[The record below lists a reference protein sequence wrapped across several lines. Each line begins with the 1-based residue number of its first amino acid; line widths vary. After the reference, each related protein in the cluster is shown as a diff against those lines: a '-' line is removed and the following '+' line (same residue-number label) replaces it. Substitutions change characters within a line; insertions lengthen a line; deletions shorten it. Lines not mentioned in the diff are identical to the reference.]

1 MQKLFTGVEEI
12 VGSGVCGGGGGVWR
26 VIWDALNTIFFLF
39 FLNHRKKC
47 CRRFHL
53 CIPKHG
59 EKNPIPLLAHN
70 VLSHGLCG
78 MVTRKME
85 QWNLNVFQPP
95 VGNS

>member
-1 MQKLFTGVEEI
+1 MVFV
-12 VGSGVCGGGGGVWR
+12 VVVVVVVCGGSFGMLS
-26 VIWDALNTIFFLF
+26 IPFFLF